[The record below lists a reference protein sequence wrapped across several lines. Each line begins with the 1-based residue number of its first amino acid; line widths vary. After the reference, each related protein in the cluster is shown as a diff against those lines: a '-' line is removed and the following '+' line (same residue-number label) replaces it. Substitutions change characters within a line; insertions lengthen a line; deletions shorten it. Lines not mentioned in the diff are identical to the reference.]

1 MKKVLL
7 IIAALFV
14 GMQAQAQF
22 VADGGYLHAFE
33 TRKSNVVSPAQ
44 DGLFLGARY
53 NIDLDD
59 WMDGLSFIPGLNLSA
74 IRGKVLA
81 LSVDNKYYEVP
92 LSSTRELA
100 INMPIHLK
108 YQYEFMS
115 NFAVYGFLGPTLQL
129 GFFNNIVDR
138 QDNAK
143 KIINMYKEIQEP
155 EWKLL
160 GAKTR
165 TPFNLYLGL
174 GIGVEV
180 AERILVNAAFDFG
193 LLNMTTAA
201 NSKIHRNVLKIGIGY
216 IF

>member
-14 GMQAQAQF
+14 GMQAQAQI
-22 VADGGYLHAFE
+22 VADGGYFHAFE
-33 TRKSNVVSPAQ
+33 HGKNLAYSSPSQ

-53 NIDLDD
+53 NIDLDG

-74 IRGKVLA
+74 LKGKVL
-81 LSVDNKYYEVP
+81 LNNLVLNKTT
-92 LSSTRELA
+92 TREIA

-129 GFFNNIVDR
+129 GLLNNIVDR
-138 QDNAK
+138 NDNSSLRY
-143 KIINMYKEIQEP
+143 NMYKEN
-155 EWKLL
+155 KL
-160 GAKTR
+160 GSSPR

-174 GIGVEV
+174 GVGVEV

-193 LLNMTTAA
+193 LLNLTTGQ
-201 NSKIHRNVLKIGIGY
+201 NQKLHRNVLKIGIGY

>member
-14 GMQAQAQF
+14 GMQAQAQI
-22 VADGGYLHAFE
+22 VADGGYFHAFE
-33 TRKSNVVSPAQ
+33 NGKNLAYSSPSQ

-74 IRGKVLA
+74 LKGKVLLA
-81 LSVDNKYYEVP
+81 NVVLPKTT
-92 LSSTRELA
+92 TREIA
-100 INMPIHLK
+100 INLPIHLK

-129 GFFNNIVDR
+129 GLLNNIVDKN
-138 QDNAK
+138 DNSTLRY
-143 KIINMYKEIQEP
+143 NMYKEN
-155 EWKLL
+155 KL
-160 GAKTR
+160 GSAPR

-174 GIGVEV
+174 GVGVEV
-180 AERILVNAAFDFG
+180 AERVLVNAAFDFG
-193 LLNMTTAA
+193 LLNLTTGQ
-201 NSKIHRNVLKIGIGY
+201 NQKLHRNVLKIGVGY